1 MAVVIAPVEK
11 SNQKG
16 TKELIKWVLALF
28 FSKL

>member
-16 TKELIKWVLALF
+16 TKELIKWVLLGVILF
-28 FSKL
+28 